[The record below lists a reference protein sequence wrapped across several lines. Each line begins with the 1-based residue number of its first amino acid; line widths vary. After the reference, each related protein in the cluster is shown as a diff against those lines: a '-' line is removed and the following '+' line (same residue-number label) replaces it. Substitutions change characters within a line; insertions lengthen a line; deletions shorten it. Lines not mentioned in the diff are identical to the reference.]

1 MNTDPDSAQRET
13 EFSQKEKET
22 LQRELAA
29 EKDRYLRLA
38 ADFDNFR
45 KRTTQEME
53 RRAAA
58 QKDAFIRETKLYRYW
73 RRSSKPICKRSS
85 TNL

>member
-1 MNTDPDSAQRET
+1 MNTEPNSAQRET
-13 EFSQKEKET
+13 ESSEKEKET

-38 ADFDNFR
+38 PDFDNFR

-58 QKDAFIRETKLYRYW
+58 QKDASYYRAF
-73 RRSSKPICKRSS
+73 SKPVGFKLFVRRKKYA
-85 TNL
+85 